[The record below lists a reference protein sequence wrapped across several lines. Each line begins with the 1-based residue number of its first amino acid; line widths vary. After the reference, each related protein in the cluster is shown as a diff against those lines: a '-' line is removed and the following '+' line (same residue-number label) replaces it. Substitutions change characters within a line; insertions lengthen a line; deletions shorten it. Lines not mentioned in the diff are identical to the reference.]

1 MSFPQPHPFDPLRP
15 DEVTTAVK
23 VLNAA
28 LQGAPLRFKTIDI
41 QEPRKADVVPFIEA
55 ERLGAPLPPHPDRV
69 LYVYFHRLDTNAFL
83 KGLVNVTKR
92 SVLSLKELGA
102 DVQGPA
108 DVDELLEIEEICLKH
123 PEVIKEVEKLR
134 LPEGVTICND
144 PWGYSTDDP
153 NERRRLYQCYMYI
166 VPVNHPQTNHYSLP
180 APFSPV
186 FDALTKQLVRIDQ
199 LALGS
204 DHKTHESTQ
213 PWKPV
218 AAVEYCHDLLDDPV
232 RTDLKP
238 LVVQQPEG
246 PSFDVQ
252 DKQQVSWQKWKF
264 RVGFN
269 VRDGLVLYNV
279 TYDNRNVF
287 YRLSMSEMTVPY
299 GDPRRPYHRKQAFDV
314 GDVGMGV
321 TANQLSLGCDC
332 LGHIKYFDGYRSNSK
347 GNPVHLKNVICLHE
361 QDAGLLHKHTNYRN
375 NQATVVRN
383 RQLVVQMICT
393 VSNYE
398 YIFAWIFDQAAGIE
412 FEVRATGILSTTPID
427 NESNNTSTPWAV
439 NVGPGVAAPY
449 HQHIFSLRID
459 PAIDG
464 FNNTVVY
471 EDSVPLP
478 ETYGVE
484 DPFGV
489 GYVSETTVL
498 SRAGHA
504 ETDVNVARVFKIRND
519 NVINKVSG
527 RPVAYKVQTL
537 PSQGMLAQARSYT
550 AKRAKF
556 SKHPVWVTRYRDDE
570 LYAAGEFTW
579 QSRES
584 DGVEKWAARG
594 DNIRDK
600 DLVFWHT
607 FALTHNPR
615 PEDFPVMP
623 IEKISVHLKP
633 SGFFEKN
640 PALDVP
646 ASSQSVNKSTLHPEV
661 TGSCCGSRL

>member
-1 MSFPQPHPFDPLRP
+1 MSFPQPHPFDPLRA
-15 DEVTTAVK
+15 DEINTAVK
-23 VLNAA
+23 VLGAA
-28 LQGAPLRFKTIDI
+28 LKDVPLRFKTIDI
-41 QEPRKADVVPFIEA
+41 QEPRKAEVIPFIEA
-55 ERLGAPLPPHPDRV
+55 ERLGAAFPPHPDRIAYV
-69 LYVYFHRLDTNAFL
+69 LLHRMDTRAFM
-83 KGLVNVTKR
+83 KGLVNVTR
-92 SVLSLKELGA
+92 NSVVSLKELGS

-108 DVDELLEIEEICLKH
+108 DIDELIEIEQICLNH
-123 PEVIKEVEKLR
+123 PDVLKEVEKLK
-134 LPEGVTICND
+134 LPKGVTICND

-166 VPVNHPQTNHYSLP
+166 VPNDHPQANHYSLP

-199 LALGS
+199 LALGK
-204 DHKTHESTQ
+204 DHKTHETTQ

-218 AAVEYCHDLLDDPV
+218 AAVEYCHDLLDIPT

-238 LVVQQPEG
+238 YIVQQPEG
-246 PSFDVQ
+246 PSFNIQ
-252 DKQQVSWQKWKF
+252 DKQQVCWQKWKF

-269 VRDGLVLYNV
+269 TRDGLVLYNV

-332 LGHIKYFDGYRSNSK
+332 LGHIKYFDGYRTDSK
-347 GNPVHLKNVICLHE
+347 GNPVHLKNVVCLHE
-361 QDAGLLHKHTNYRN
+361 QDGGLLHKHTNYRN
-375 NQATVVRN
+375 NEATVVRN

-398 YIFAWIFDQAAGIE
+398 YVFAWIFDQAGGIE

-427 NESNNTSTPWAV
+427 NEDGTCAPWAV

-464 FNNTVVY
+464 FNNTVIY
-471 EDSVPLP
+471 EDSVPLSDSH
-478 ETYGVE
+478 GVE

-498 SRAGHA
+498 NRAGHA
-504 ETDVNVARVFKIRND
+504 ETDLNLARVFKIRND
-519 NVINKVSG
+519 SVINKVSG
-527 RPVAYKVQTL
+527 RPVAYKIQTL

-556 SKHPVWVTRYRDDE
+556 SQHPIWVTRYRDDE

-584 DGVEKWAARG
+584 DGVEVWSARG
-594 DNIRDK
+594 DNVRDK

-623 IEKISVHLKP
+623 IERISVHMKP
-633 SGFFEKN
+633 SGFFEQN

-646 ASSQSVNKSTLHPEV
+646 ASVQSANRSIQHPDL
-661 TGSCCGSRL
+661 TDSCCGSRL